1 MRYLVFGDV
10 HGNALALDTVLEAG
24 RARGVEGYLFVG
36 DLVGYG
42 PDPLGCIERLLP
54 LAECGSLAWVL
65 GNHELVARGE
75 VEPAGYSDEALQ
87 TLEWTRKLVEANAAA
102 KSFLASGHL
111 TSVANE
117 LIWLTHDSLAEPGSG
132 TYHRWPRNAKS
143 ELACLRYEQGRVCFY
158 GHTHK
163 MRAEM
168 TKGEMPVVLTPMTAH
183 ETDGI
188 DPHPLHLQP
197 RDMGWVGTGSVG
209 FPTNPQRRPEFL
221 ILDESDGNDWRI
233 EKYEVAYNREEARER
248 VRKGL
253 GLGSDCSKDVVER
266 IARWL

>member
-24 RARGVEGYLFVG
+24 RARGAEGYLFVG

-42 PDPLGCIERLLP
+42 PDPLGCIERLAP
-54 LAECGSLAWVL
+54 LAEAGSLAWVL
-65 GNHELVARGE
+65 GNHELVVRGD
-75 VEPAGYSDEALQ
+75 VEPAGYSAEALQ
-87 TLEWTRKLVEANAAA
+87 TLEWTRKLVEANPAA
-102 KSFLASGHL
+102 KNFLASGHL
-111 TSVANE
+111 TSVAND
-117 LIWLTHDSLAEPGSG
+117 LIWLAHDSLAEPGSG
-132 TYHRWPRNAKS
+132 NYHRWPRNAKS

-168 TKGEMPVVLTPMTAH
+168 TKGEMPVVLTPITAH
-183 ETDGI
+183 ETEGI

-233 EKYEVAYNREEARER
+233 EKYEVAYDREQAREL
-248 VRKGL
+248 VRKGF
-253 GLGSDCSKDVVER
+253 GSDCSKDVVER

>member
-1 MRYLVFGDV
+1 MRYLVLGDI
-10 HGNALALDTVLEAG
+10 HGNLVALDAVLEAG

-42 PDPLGCIERLLP
+42 PNPLECIERLMP

-65 GNHELVARGE
+65 GNHEMVIRGDI
-75 VEPAGYSDEALQ
+75 EPLGYSDEALQ
-87 TLEWTRKLVEANAAA
+87 TLAWTKKLVEAKPSA
-102 KSFLASGHL
+102 KDFLASGHL
-111 TSVANE
+111 TSVAND
-117 LIWLTHDSLAEPGSG
+117 LIWLAHDSLADPGSG
-132 TYHRWPRNAKS
+132 GYHRWPRNAKS

-168 TKGEMPVVLTPMTAH
+168 TKGEMPVVLAPMTTH

-197 RDMGWVGTGSVG
+197 RDLGWIGAGSVG
-209 FPTNPQRRPEFL
+209 FPTNPQRHPEFL
-221 ILDESDGNDWRI
+221 ILDETDSSDWRI
-233 EKYEVAYNREEARER
+233 EKYEVSYDREQAREN

-253 GLGSDCSKDVVER
+253 GSECSKDVAER